1 MPTIPSPAPGTRWMA
16 RRAVVAAGVA
26 LGASAAGEG
35 MPVMG
40 RTLARRRRRMT
51 LEMVAGSVV
60 VAGSG
65 LPPWTRLTH
74 ARRAR
79 LSRGWEACGAARWFP
94 FLSF

>member
-1 MPTIPSPAPGTRWMA
+1 MA

-40 RTLARRRRRMT
+40 RTLAQRRRRRI
-51 LEMVAGSVV
+51 LEVVACSVV

-74 ARRAR
+74 ARRAKLAR
-79 LSRGWEACGAARWFP
+79 LSRGWEACGAARWFS